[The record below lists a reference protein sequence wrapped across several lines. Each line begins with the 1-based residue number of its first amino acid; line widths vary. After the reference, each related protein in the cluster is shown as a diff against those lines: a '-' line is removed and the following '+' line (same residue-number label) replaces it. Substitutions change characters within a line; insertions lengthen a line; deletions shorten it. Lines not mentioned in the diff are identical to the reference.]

1 MQEGFRFSLATRHDV
16 AWSKAKVAVSSGRVG
31 ALLPFVGGSHD
42 FGALMR
48 LKDEVLSEGMW
59 R

>member
-1 MQEGFRFSLATRHDV
+1 M
-16 AWSKAKVAVSSGRVG
+16 SKAKVAVSSGSVG